1 MLARFDL
8 RSDDAALE
16 RAVAGNGAPDGV
28 RDAVAAIIADVR
40 ARGDEALLDYTERF
54 DRVRLDSVTLDP
66 TELERARA
74 DVAPDL
80 LDALAVAHDQILSY
94 HERTT
99 AAATEAAQQ
108 RQKVADDR
116 ARMESLIGDY
126 FKEHDKYQDARR
138 RLADHFGVKPGQVNI
153 DCHNTNVTVNIGLDE
168 IVAILGQ

>member
-1 MLARFDL
+1 MKAIEIEKIIKAEPETVFFADSFIGRHGIIRGFVSEKRD
-8 RSDDAALE
+8 RYASSKTKFALFHSVDMHGSVNI
-16 RAVAGNGAPDGV
+16 RPTKIVLSKIACAVDND
-28 RDAVAAIIADVR
+28 
-40 ARGDEALLDYTERF
+40 
-54 DRVRLDSVTLDP
+54 
-66 TELERARA
+66 
-74 DVAPDL
+74 
-80 LDALAVAHDQILSY
+80 ILSY